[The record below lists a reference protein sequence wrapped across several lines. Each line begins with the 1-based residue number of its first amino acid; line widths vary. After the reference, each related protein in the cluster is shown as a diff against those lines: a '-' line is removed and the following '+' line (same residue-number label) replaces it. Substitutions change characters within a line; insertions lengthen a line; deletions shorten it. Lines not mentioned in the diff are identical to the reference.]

1 MREKSTKRKSKS
13 DWKRVDAMS
22 DDEIDYSEI
31 PELDEEWF
39 ENAFWGIP
47 AKKIVTI
54 RLDFDV
60 VDWFRNQGPGY
71 QTRINALLKAYV
83 DVQKRR
89 VSQKASVKARV
100 SKAKTKKR
108 A

>member
-1 MREKSTKRKSKS
+1 MKGKSTKVKSKS
-13 DWKRVDAMS
+13 DWKRVDAIS

-39 ENAFWGIP
+39 ENALWGIP
-47 AKKIVTI
+47 VKKIVTI

-83 DVQKRR
+83 EAQKRKSE
-89 VSQKASVKARV
+89 VGKLVKKV
-100 SKAKTKKR
+100 SKATKARKR